1 MKFNFLYEMEF
12 INQISINKRITMPL
26 IVFFKNKFETLLQ
39 EHNFAW
45 QKISKLHLNDKKY

>member
-1 MKFNFLYEMEF
+1 MEF

-26 IVFFKNKFETLLQ
+26 IKFETLLQ

-45 QKISKLHLNDKKY
+45 QKISKLHLNDKKD